1 MFDGIY
7 INIIKDGMHGND
19 VQETLPSCIP
29 NCQQVS
35 SKGKGAK
42 RQYSTFRNRPLGV
55 KLG

>member
-19 VQETLPSCIP
+19 VQETLPSCFP